1 MSSLKFY
8 LGLIRLVDNAAI
20 ELGLSELTYSD
31 RLVLIAL
38 WDSADKANGE
48 VKLTFEAF
56 SETVNQN
63 EVLVSRSQF
72 FKSINQLLDK
82 GVIKR
87 IGGVRDASYVFLDDS
102 LNGKPS

>member
-1 MSSLKFY
+1 MSTLKFY
-8 LGLIRLVDNAAI
+8 LGLIRLVDNAAS

-38 WDSADKANGE
+38 WDGADKANGE

-56 SETVNQN
+56 SETVNQD

-72 FKSINQLLDK
+72 FKSIKQLLDK

-87 IGGVRDASYVFLDDS
+87 IEGVRDSSYAFVDQS
-102 LNGKPS
+102 LIG